1 MGHGDQKEQNRFMG
15 DGFEPEPTHSMVDWG
30 GSDGFSLWDA
40 ATDTSEENWMKDWE
54 GRQETH
60 DMFHNSYE

>member
-1 MGHGDQKEQNRFMG
+1 MEHGDQKEQDRFMG
-15 DGFEPEPTHSMVDWG
+15 DGFEPEPTHGMVDWG

-40 ATDTSEENWMKDWE
+40 ATETTDNWMKDWE

-60 DMFHNSYE
+60 DMFHNSYD